1 MKVWEPRECRRLWML
16 AVWAA
21 PSVPRWCSGG
31 WLLNLGFQLP
41 NRGVEAVRAALVGDR
56 RQHQGVA
63 VKPAA
68 NVLVTLTGF
77 LAVWLA
83 KIAVAGFGISH

>member
-1 MKVWEPRECRRLWML
+1 M
-16 AVWAA
+16 
-21 PSVPRWCSGG
+21 
-31 WLLNLGFQLP
+31 
-41 NRGVEAVRAALVGDR
+41 EAVPAALVGDR

-68 NVLVTLTGF
+68 KVLVTLTGF

-83 KIAVAGFGISH
+83 KIAVVGFSVSH

>member
-1 MKVWEPRECRRLWML
+1 MKVWEPRECCRLRML
-16 AVWAA
+16 AGWAP
-21 PSVPRWCSGG
+21 PSMLWWCSGG
-31 WLLNLGFQLP
+31 WLPNLGFQLP

-56 RQHQGVA
+56 RQLQGVA

-83 KIAVAGFGISH
+83 KIAVAGFGVSH